1 MPSACMLFQGL
12 RAALACASSPVARSP
27 LVARV
32 TARHTPLPPRGC
44 RAFAAGAKLDLDDL
58 IVTPAAAKRIVAVRE
73 KQGSEALYLRVAV
86 EGGGC
91 SGFQY
96 TFAMEEAAVAEDD
109 W

>member
-1 MPSACMLFQGL
+1 MEGGTQ
-12 RAALACASSPVARSP
+12 
-27 LVARV
+27 
-32 TARHTPLPPRGC
+32 PLPPRGC